1 MIGMVVEVVV
11 VVVLINFAVV
21 IVVAVIIA
29 VTVVVVVVITRRVSS
44 NFDLLVNN
52 FVAAAETGNK
62 GFNLIRFRSDP
73 VFQLSFHLEQK

>member
-1 MIGMVVEVVV
+1 MAV
-11 VVVLINFAVV
+11 VVVLINVAGV
-21 IVVAVIIA
+21 INVFAVIIVA
-29 VTVVVVVVITRRVSS
+29 VVVVVITRRVSS

-52 FVAAAETGNK
+52 FVAAAETDNK